1 MSNREDLMKCVIE
14 KIIYLGYLK
23 LYGVELSKPDKL
35 LKTLV
40 VGDKVKYNIITAMQ
54 KYTKSKGRYTE
65 ASLIKELEKK
75 GIGRPSTFS
84 NLITTIQNREYV
96 IKDTRPGKTKQILTL
111 TLQNKKIKK
120 TKSEITT
127 GNEKNKL
134 FLTDTGKMVIEFL
147 IKHFPNL
154 MNYDFTSQIESK
166 LDEVA
171 NGNTQWHQIVRG
183 VYDTF
188 HPKVHTLKKEK
199 STKKTIISN

>member
-1 MSNREDLMKCVIE
+1 
-14 KIIYLGYLK
+14 
-23 LYGVELSKPDKL
+23 
-35 LKTLV
+35 
-40 VGDKVKYNIITAMQ
+40 MQ

-127 GNEKNKL
+127 GNEK
-134 FLTDTGKMVIEFL
+134 I
-147 IKHFPNL
+147 
-154 MNYDFTSQIESK
+154 NYF
-166 LDEVA
+166 
-171 NGNTQWHQIVRG
+171 
-183 VYDTF
+183 
-188 HPKVHTLKKEK
+188 
-199 STKKTIISN
+199 